1 MNSTSPLR
9 PPRIGHGL
17 LSLLLGNGEHWGLVG
32 DFDEMYAERARERG
46 RASARAWYWGQVARF
61 APACLYNSL
70 LWSKDMFKN
79 HMLIAWRTLRRSKG
93 FSLVNILGLAVGMAG
108 CLLIFHYVRYE
119 RGFDRYH
126 SDADRI
132 YRVVMHQPGNSASG
146 TEWWVVSPYIM
157 AETLEREVPEVED
170 AARVLRTEAVV
181 DVRGRK
187 FAETKA
193 YFADPE
199 FLRIFTF
206 PLLRGDARSALTAPF
221 SVVLTRTAAER
232 YFGREDPLGRSL
244 TIASND
250 SEREYLVTGVMA
262 DVPGNS
268 HFTFDL
274 LFSLDSIQT
283 LWAQNP
289 SGWKTE
295 WGDNPFKT
303 YVRLARGA
311 GLQAVEQKLR
321 RYDMKLE
328 GFGAKTWTFH
338 LQPLTEVHFRG
349 HYNAE
354 LEANGDVTYVYIF
367 TAIALFLMIIAGSNF
382 INLATARAS
391 ARAKEV
397 GVRKVVGAGRRQLI
411 RQFLSEALLLS
422 TAALVAAGL
431 MTALAL
437 PTFRRLVGSD
447 LPFGILF
454 APSGLL
460 FAAALAAGTGILAG
474 LYPAFVLS
482 GFRPARTLRGGA
494 STGPRSASRFRNA
507 LVVVQFVISAALI
520 TGALVVRGQLDYM
533 RTKKLGYQ
541 KDHII
546 AFNPSADPGL
556 RRDQGPAI
564 REISALPGVKAV
576 SRSTGLPNAIGWSN
590 MPHWPG
596 QGSEDQPFFYRLG
609 VDHAFFDLYG
619 LEIVQGRAFSR
630 RLGEDEKTAYIVNE
644 TAVKRMGLKD
654 PVGSAYGFRKMDGVI
669 IGVVK
674 DFHFQPLNAPI
685 APLGISILPDNQLWR
700 MSVKI
705 DSAEVPRTL
714 KAIEAIWN
722 KHADFAPFQYDFID
736 DMLDKTYK
744 KEQNLAEG
752 FGYFT
757 LVAIFI
763 AGLGLFGLASH
774 SAGRRRK
781 EISIRKILGAGV
793 PGIMTL
799 LAGDFARWVVVAIL
813 IAAPVS
819 YFALTAWLRSFA
831 YRIPLSPTAF
841 IFSAVLVATGAVLA
855 VSLHLLR
862 AATANPADSLRNE

>member
-9 PPRIGHGL
+9 PPRIGRGL
-17 LSLLLGNGEHWGLVG
+17 LSLLLGHGEHWGLVG

-61 APACLYNSL
+61 APACFYYSL

-126 SDADRI
+126 ADADRI

-181 DVRGRK
+181 EVRGRK

-199 FLRIFTF
+199 FLKIFTF
-206 PLLRGDARSALTAPF
+206 PLLQGDAQTALNGPF

-232 YFGREDPLGRSL
+232 YFGRQDPLGRSL
-244 TIASND
+244 AIASGGL
-250 SEREYLVTGVMA
+250 EREYLVTGVMA

-274 LFSLDSIQT
+274 LFSLNTIHT
-283 LWAQNP
+283 LWAQNDT
-289 SGWKTE
+289 GWKSE
-295 WGDNPFKT
+295 WGNNPFKT
-303 YVRLARGA
+303 YVRLGRGA
-311 GLQAVEQKLR
+311 SLRAVEQKLR
-321 RYDMKLE
+321 RYDMTVKSY
-328 GFGAKTWTFH
+328 GVKTWTFH
-338 LQPLTEVHFRG
+338 LQPLTDIHFRG
-349 HYNAE
+349 RYNGE
-354 LEANGDVTYVYIF
+354 LGANGDVTYVYVF
-367 TAIALFLMIIAGSNF
+367 TAIAVFLMIIAASNF

-391 ARAKEV
+391 ARAREV

-422 TAALVAAGL
+422 AVALFAGGL

-447 LPFGILF
+447 LPLGILF
-454 APSGLL
+454 EPSGLL

-541 KDHII
+541 KDHILAI
-546 AFNPSADPGL
+546 NVFADPGFG
-556 RRDQGPAI
+556 RKIGPAT

-576 SRSTGLPNAIGWSN
+576 ARSTGLPNAIGWSN
-590 MPHWPG
+590 VPHWPG

-619 LEIVQGRAFSR
+619 LEVVQGRPFSR
-630 RLGEDEKTAYIVNE
+630 RPGEDEKTAYVVNE
-644 TAVKRMGLKD
+644 AAVKRMGLKD
-654 PVGSAYGFRKMDGVI
+654 PVGQAYGFWKMDGAI
-669 IGVVK
+669 IGGVK
-674 DFHFQPLNAPI
+674 DFHFQPLNVPI
-685 APLGISILPDNQLWR
+685 APLGISILPDDRLWR
-700 MSVKI
+700 MSIKI
-705 DSAEVPRTL
+705 DSTDVPGTL
-714 KAIEAIWN
+714 RAIEAVWN
-722 KHADFAPFQYDFID
+722 KHADFAPFQYDFLD
-736 DMLDKTYK
+736 DMLDETYK

-752 FGYFT
+752 FGSFT
-757 LVAIFI
+757 VVAIFI

-799 LAGDFARWVVVAIL
+799 LAGDFARWVLVAIL
-813 IAAPVS
+813 LAAPVS

-831 YRIPLSPTAF
+831 YRIPLSPAAF
-841 IFSAVLVATGAVLA
+841 LFSAVLVATGAALA
-855 VSLHLLR
+855 VSLHLLK
-862 AATANPADSLRNE
+862 AASAKPADSLRNE